1 LAAIQVVLAARL
13 VLADA
18 GGLLVEAVERTWLG
32 VIEIEGMFDRHPV
45 ESATHTAERALPEV
59 ADVCC
64 ERQADEC
71 RAGVLNVGF
80 AVSCSIV

>member
-45 ESATHTAERALPEV
+45 ESATHTA
-59 ADVCC
+59 
-64 ERQADEC
+64 
-71 RAGVLNVGF
+71 
-80 AVSCSIV
+80 